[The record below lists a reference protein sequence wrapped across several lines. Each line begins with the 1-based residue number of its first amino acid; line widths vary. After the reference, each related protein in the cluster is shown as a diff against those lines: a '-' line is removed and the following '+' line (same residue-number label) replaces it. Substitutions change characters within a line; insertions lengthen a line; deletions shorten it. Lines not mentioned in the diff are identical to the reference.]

1 MNQRHTRSPVL
12 PDIDAAPA
20 RIAASVRAIAG
31 RTPSVDAARRW
42 VIEQSRRTH
51 MNVRTIPLESLS
63 GWATDETTGSI
74 THRSGRFF
82 SVEGLN
88 VRMPT
93 GDVAHWQQ
101 PILNQPEVGILGIL
115 TKEFNGVLHCLL
127 QAKIEPGNCNGIQV
141 SPTVQATRSNFT
153 GVHRGAE
160 VPYLEYFQNASAHRV
175 LADIRQSE
183 QGSWFYRKRNRN
195 MIVEVAGD
203 VEVIDGFRWLT
214 LGQIHELL
222 GDDDV
227 INMDARSVLSCL
239 PFAGAA
245 VSSAFGPQADDFTAA
260 LIRSYEAPGHAHHT
274 MADILHWITDTRS
287 RVESIAERMPLA
299 QVNGWHREDGRI
311 RHESGLFF
319 SVIGVD
325 VAATGREVS
334 GWSQPMFEPC
344 DEGLVAF
351 VVRQIE
357 GVLHALVHLRAE
369 PGYVDV
375 VELAPTVQCTP
386 SNLDALPASAQPP
399 YLPLVAEAKADD
411 IRYDAVQSEEGGR
424 FFCARNRYVVVE
436 VDDLNEEHPGY
447 RWMTLAQMADLMRHS
462 NYLNIQARSLI
473 ASLHSLSR

>member
-1 MNQRHTRSPVL
+1 MNRRHARYPVL

-20 RIAASVRAIAG
+20 RIAASVREIAG
-31 RTPSVDAARRW
+31 HTPSVDAAREW
-42 VIEQSRRTH
+42 IVEQSRRSH
-51 MNVRTIPLESLS
+51 MNVRIIPLESLS
-63 GWATDETTGSI
+63 GWSTDEPTGSI

-88 VRMPT
+88 VQMPD
-93 GDVAHWQQ
+93 GDVPHWQQ

-115 TKEFNGVLHCLL
+115 TKEINGVLHCLL
-127 QAKIEPGNCNGIQV
+127 QAKIEPGNCNGIQL

-153 GVHRGAE
+153 RVHRGAD
-160 VPYLEYFQNASAHRV
+160 VPYLEYFQDTSAHHV

-195 MIVEVAGD
+195 MVVEVADD
-203 VEVIDGFRWLT
+203 VEAAHGFRWLT
-214 LGQIHELL
+214 LGQIHQLL

-239 PFAGAA
+239 PFAGAG
-245 VSSAFGPQADDFTAA
+245 VSAALGPQTDDFTAA
-260 LIRSYEAPGHAHHT
+260 LVRSYEQPGRARHT

-299 QVNGWHREDGRI
+299 QVNGWHRDQGRI

-319 SVIGVD
+319 TVIGVD
-325 VAATGREVS
+325 VVATGREVS

-351 VVRQIE
+351 VVRQID

-386 SNLDALPASAQPP
+386 SNLDALPPSAQPP
-399 YLPLVAEAKADD
+399 YLPVVTEAEADH

-436 VDDLNEEHPGY
+436 AGDLDDDRPDY

-462 NYLNIQARSLI
+462 NYLNVQARSLI
-473 ASLHSLSR
+473 AGLHSLSR